1 MKIKNL
7 LALEKQIKE
16 LKDYKTAVKK
26 ELVFRLGKLSYE
38 AYIKSDF
45 LNIET
50 RISEL
55 VKKYGFDK
63 KSKPKKRW

>member
-16 LKDYKTAVKK
+16 LKDYKTALKK

-38 AYIKSDF
+38 AYIKGDF

-50 RISEL
+50 RIS
-55 VKKYGFDK
+55 
-63 KSKPKKRW
+63 